1 VLGIRGR
8 NTVDTTAGSRAR
20 MRERAPGK
28 VKIDS
33 KTFEVTDISESGVV
47 IDDYTGDLVARQRVY
62 FDLILPVG
70 GEKEKEEA
78 FRCEAAIVKL
88 EKGRMVAKFLDLR
101 NDARRVIRHIVAHRN
116 AVITSAPMPRA
127 G

>member
-1 VLGIRGR
+1 MLGIRGR
-8 NTVDTTAGSRAR
+8 NSVETTAGSRSR
-20 MRERAPGK
+20 MRERPPGQ

-47 IDDYTGDLVARQRVY
+47 IDDFTGDLVVKQRVY

-70 GEKEKEEA
+70 EKEES

-88 EKGRMVAKFLDLR
+88 EKGRLVAKFLDLR

-116 AVITSAPMPRA
+116 AVIAAPVVPRA

>member
-1 VLGIRGR
+1 MRGR
-8 NTVDTTAGSRAR
+8 NTVETTAGSRSR
-20 MRERAPGK
+20 MRERPPGQ

-33 KTFEVTDISESGVV
+33 KTFPVTDIGESGVV
-47 IDDYTGDLVARQRVY
+47 IDEYTGDLIAKQRVY

-70 GEKEKEEA
+70 EKDEA
-78 FRCEAAIVKL
+78 FRCEASILKL

-101 NDARRVIRHIVAHRN
+101 ADARRVIRHIVAHRN
-116 AVITSAPMPRA
+116 AVISAPVPRA

>member
-8 NTVDTTAGSRAR
+8 NTIEATAGERAR
-20 MRERAPGK
+20 LRERPPGQ

-33 KTFEVTDISESGVV
+33 KTFPVTDISESGVV
-47 IDDYTGDLVARQRVY
+47 IDSFTGDLIVKQRVY

-70 GEKEKEEA
+70 EKDES
-78 FRCEAAIVKL
+78 FRCEASIVKL
-88 EKGRMVAKFLDLR
+88 EKGRLVAKFLDLR
-101 NDARRVIRHIVAHRN
+101 ADARRVIRHIVAHRH
-116 AVITSAPMPRA
+116 AVVTAPVIPRT